1 MWAST
6 ARRRPVIRTPLIL
19 AACLGLTCLAISACD
34 QQPEAPNDPEVCW
47 RDVVGKDGKHSFEV
61 ISRKVANLDSCAAQI
76 EGLRLQENRDV
87 AGAYQ
92 SFFIFADYE
101 SVSSAS
107 SRKGFR
113 YPIFLP
119 GQRAVIDAG
128 LRKLIEQNHGQAPK
142 ANDLAID
149 KVQ

>member
-1 MWAST
+1 MG
-6 ARRRPVIRTPLIL
+6 L
-19 AACLGLTCLAISACD
+19 AACD
-34 QQPEAPNDPEVCW
+34 QQPEAPNDPGVCW
-47 RDVVGKDGKHSFEV
+47 RDVAAKDGKHHFEV
-61 ISRKVANLDSCAAQI
+61 ISSKVLNLDSCAAQI
-76 EGLRLQENRDV
+76 EGLYLQEHRDI

-128 LRKLIEQNHGQAPK
+128 LVKLMKDNHGQAPK

-149 KVQ
+149 KAQ